1 MKQQPSSVLLL
12 LNMINAIYELISSAE
27 TRGNAWVQY
36 SDREEIDPVMV
47 CGPGRGWSPYTAWK
61 EPHMRSSST
70 VTYCRPVE
78 RHCRD
83 PLLYIYCFKFCCIL
97 NWVYSNMSCVNK
109 SAAAAAWRMLGM
121 LASFSCGFWDGGFV
135 SISCSISY
143 KHCGSQYGVAQLFSV
158 LLGDCTS
165 DHWQPVIT
173 VV

>member
-83 PLLYIYCFKFCCIL
+83 YIYCFKFCCIL

-109 SAAAAAWRMLGM
+109 SAG
-121 LASFSCGFWDGGFV
+121 
-135 SISCSISY
+135 SCSMTNVG
-143 KHCGSQYGVAQLFSV
+143 HVGQF
-158 LLGDCTS
+158 LLWFLRWRICKYLLLDKLQTLWLTGWCCTA
-165 DHWQPVIT
+165 V
-173 VV
+173 